1 MIRTEAEKFARGC
14 LYSYREEIARLEQ
27 KRFKLETLSSSKSVE
42 YGNESGKSSAHYVD
56 SVPWWLEV
64 QEQLEHDIREL
75 ELKTRAIARLLA
87 DIFETDKGAHLVYE
101 LKYDKKLS
109 WEKAK
114 AIALEKCDIT
124 DKMFRR
130 LHCNL
135 VSLAISYLDIAI
147 DADITPFFEKGPE
160 KGPETDP
167 KIGLESTKKAC

>member
-1 MIRTEAEKFARGC
+1 MTRTEAEKFARAC
-14 LYSYREEIARLEQ
+14 LFSYREEVARLEQ
-27 KRFKLETLSSSKSVE
+27 KRFKLQTLSSSKSVR
-42 YGNESGKSSAHYVD
+42 YGNESGKASAHYVD

-75 ELKTRAIARLLA
+75 ELKTGAIARLLA
-87 DIFETDKGAHLVYE
+87 DIFEADKGVHLVYE

-114 AIALEKCDIT
+114 AAALEKCDIT

-130 LHCNL
+130 LHSNL

-147 DADITPFFEKGPE
+147 DADIASVCEKGPE
-160 KGPETDP
+160 KGRETDP
-167 KIGLESTKKAC
+167 KIGLESTEKAC